1 MQMSL
6 VFWKMGDAMSRQQ
19 KYFIVSE
26 GSDRA
31 IMRSSLKQALK
42 KKRTIERWKCVKA
55 HIYVSN
61 KKLNVEE
68 MENGS
73 KK

>member
-1 MQMSL
+1 MQ
-6 VFWKMGDAMSRQQ
+6 KEGDSMSRRQ

-31 IMRSSLKQALK
+31 IMRSSPKQALK
-42 KKRTIERWKCVKA
+42 KKRSIERWKGVKA

-61 KKLNVEE
+61 KKLDIGEIE
-68 MENGS
+68 HGS
-73 KK
+73 EK